1 MAIFD
6 PGEPLA
12 SAFTRAVGGALDVF
26 FDGQEA
32 QSVGTQPDL
41 VAMARAFTAGG
52 KRLRPAFCVWGYLA
66 AASEPEDAGWLVQV
80 AASLDL
86 LHVSALVH
94 DDVMDGSATRRGL
107 PAAHVQLAAW
117 HRANGGHGD
126 PEAFGR
132 AGAILLGNL
141 LAGWSAELYDTAGAP
156 EEALGRGRPVLARM
170 RTEVNTGQFLDAL
183 AQARSP
189 LDARRDPAAM
199 LALTH
204 RVIDDKTTKYTIV
217 RPLQLGA
224 ALAGAASEI
233 LDGLAA
239 FGSPLGLAFQLRDDL
254 LGVFGDE
261 AVTGKPA
268 GDDLREG
275 KLTALIV
282 HAMEDT
288 SDADAARLATLLGT
302 PTLTPADIDEARAII
317 AACGAQA
324 AVEADIE
331 AARDEALATLATLP
345 IRPEARQAL
354 TALTHLATSR
364 SS

>member
-1 MAIFD
+1 MPIFD
-6 PGEPLA
+6 PDEPLA
-12 SAFTRAVGGALDVF
+12 SAFTQAVSEALDVF
-26 FDGQEA
+26 FDTQEGRS
-32 QSVGTQPDL
+32 QLDL
-41 VAMARAFTAGG
+41 VALARAFTAGG
-52 KRLRPAFCVWGYLA
+52 KRLRPAFCAWGYLA
-66 AASEPEDAGWLVQV
+66 VTPEPNDPAWLVRV

-117 HRANGGHGD
+117 HRANNMRGD

-132 AGAILLGNL
+132 AGAIVLGNL
-141 LAGWSAELYDTAGAP
+141 LAAWSAELYDTAGAP
-156 EEALGRGRPVLARM
+156 EETLRRGRPVLAGM

-204 RVIDDKTTKYTIV
+204 QVIDYKTTKYTIV

-224 ALAGAASEI
+224 ALAGANRRTLE
-233 LDGLAA
+233 GLAA
-239 FGSPLGLAFQLRDDL
+239 FGSPLGRAFQLRDDL

-275 KLTALIV
+275 KLTALVV
-282 HAMEDT
+282 HAMENT
-288 SDADAARLATLLGT
+288 SDASAARLAALLGD

-317 AACGAQA
+317 ATSGAQT

-331 AARDEALATLATLP
+331 AARAEALNTLASLP
-345 IRPEARQAL
+345 IRPEAGRAL
-354 TALTHLATSR
+354 TALTHLATAR